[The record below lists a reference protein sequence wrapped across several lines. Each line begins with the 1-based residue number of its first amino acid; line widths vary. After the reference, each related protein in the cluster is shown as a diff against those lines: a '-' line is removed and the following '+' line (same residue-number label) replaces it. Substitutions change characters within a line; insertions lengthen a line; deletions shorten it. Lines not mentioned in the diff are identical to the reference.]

1 MAASNRAPVLVL
13 EDDFLIALDLEEAL
27 REQGVAEVPVVSDV
41 DEALA
46 LLAGGTRFAAALLDV
61 NVGARQSFGVAE
73 ILRRDGIPFVFLTGY
88 SESEMPAELAVAPV
102 LQKPFSWDEIGEMA
116 KRLGLG
122 LRSSL

>member
-1 MAASNRAPVLVL
+1 MSDDQAPVLVL

-27 REQGVAEVPVVSDV
+27 KEQGITDVRVVADV

-73 ILRRDGIPFVFLTGY
+73 ALCRDGMPFVFLTGY
-88 SESEMPAELAVAPV
+88 SESEMPVEYATAPI
-102 LQKPFSWDEIGEMA
+102 LRKPFSWDEIGA
-116 KRLGLG
+116 A
-122 LRSSL
+122 LRTLELLPHS